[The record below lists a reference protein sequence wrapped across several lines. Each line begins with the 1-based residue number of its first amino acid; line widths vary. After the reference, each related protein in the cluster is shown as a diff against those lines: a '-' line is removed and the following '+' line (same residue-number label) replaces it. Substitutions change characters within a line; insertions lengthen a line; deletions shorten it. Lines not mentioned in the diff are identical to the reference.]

1 MPWFRR
7 KAPQPAAPAPRE
19 THRVP
24 KPVQYYATNAR
35 THLGTMD
42 RIEDRQE
49 WAVLHDTV
57 DNRWEVW
64 IDGELQLYDGK
75 SQQEALAMM
84 QRYLDDPW
92 WDYRRSD
99 GSVTIPA
106 KWRD

>member
-7 KAPQPAAPAPRE
+7 KSPESAPPQRK

-24 KPVQYYATNAR
+24 KPVQFYVTTSR

-42 RIEDRQE
+42 RIENREE
-49 WAVLHDTV
+49 WAILYDTV

-75 SQQEALAMM
+75 SREEALAMM
-84 QRYLDDPW
+84 QQYLDDPW
-92 WDYRRSD
+92 WDYRQRD
-99 GSVTIPA
+99 GTVVIPA
-106 KWRD
+106 KWRT